1 MVKSMEKR
9 RVDREGAKVAKG
21 RGVGEEE
28 DEFRRTEA
36 RVSEEKKKRK
46 RRSTKSQILNSK

>member
-1 MVKSMEKR
+1 MEKR

-21 RGVGEEE
+21 RRVGEEE

-46 RRSTKSQILNSK
+46 RSSTKSQILNSK